1 MVFLGAR
8 LARQQS
14 RSGGIS
20 GPDHGLSSIVHGAG
34 GQDESSNRRVR
45 QVDLAQPR
53 AHVALRVRRQQ
64 TADEHASRPRAPSLP
79 CLRSPTCRQG
89 ERFQS
94 KRPAGLTTVHTSRP
108 RHILTFTYTVRS
120 PGMCGTQSQNHTPL
134 IVPVHYGSFLELSIH
149 TDDARVV

>member
-45 QVDLAQPR
+45 QVALAQPR

-108 RHILTFTYTVRS
+108 RHILTFTYKVRS
-120 PGMCGTQSQNHTPL
+120 HGMCGTQSQNHTPL